1 MIGLKKLVF
10 INSFIRLLLILR
22 SLHVNQEKIKIILKP
37 NRKTVSEK
45 NHLWSTLT
53 REECVKVEVELKNL
67 ILNDYKKKI
76 NVKNRLENKSNNRNI
91 YI

>member
-1 MIGLKKLVF
+1 M
-10 INSFIRLLLILR
+10 RLLLILR

-37 NRKTVSEK
+37 NRETVSEK
-45 NHLWSTLT
+45 NYLWSTLT

-76 NVKNRLENKSNNRNI
+76 NVNI
-91 YI
+91 ANLTQSEIKDIILKQEITQQIY

>member
-37 NRKTVSEK
+37 NRETVSEK
-45 NHLWSTLT
+45 NHL
-53 REECVKVEVELKNL
+53 
-67 ILNDYKKKI
+67 
-76 NVKNRLENKSNNRNI
+76 
-91 YI
+91 